1 MDKFNVTAWSQVSQP
16 VAQEEQTGQPG
27 QMVAFEQQVSP
38 FLSDDLCACYPH
50 LSHEDRSLI
59 ESAIRAAFVRGDV
72 DLASG
77 GRYANNLASFAN
89 SLGSKGLS
97 MAGLN
102 TNELEAERKAGHNRG
117 AYLPKA
123 LDHLRKFRDPDA
135 SAEAGSSRKPR
146 GRSKIKNFPNEQ
158 LMGGPPP
165 KRRRLLDDEPPH
177 LTVLVDPGELRRPE
191 ERLHEELQPQR
202 HAEPG
207 LLPLVNPDHFILDP
221 VQIPPAEL
229 WQVLDEEPA
238 GAPFFNVDP
247 DHFTLDPV
255 QFSPGE
261 LQRLLDDE
269 PTRFEQQ
276 VRLSSRQPQ
285 SSPDIIDFRNEQLVD
300 SPSAQVRRL
309 LDDGHAQVTI
319 SVDPGELREL
329 EEQLREELQPQRG
342 AEPGPLAL
350 IDPEHFTFDAVQFP
364 PAELRQVLDEEPAA
378 APFFNVDPENF
389 TLDPVQFSPSELQRL
404 LDDEP
409 TRFEQQVRPSSRQP
423 QSSPDIID
431 FRNEQ
436 LIDGPSAQV
445 RRLLDDEHAQV
456 TVSVDPGELR
466 ELEEQ
471 LREELQQQRGAEP
484 GPLALIDPEHLTF
497 DAVQFPPAEFRQLL
511 DDEPAGAPFFNVD
524 PEHFTFDPVQ
534 LPPSEHRRLLNDEP
548 VPNEAGPLPP
558 LSLYAPPGWQ
568 HGDQWAPEDLKEG
581 MRLHNVLPSVLEPEK
596 TLTLRG
602 VNYTATIGPPGLE
615 HEIFLR
621 RTI

>member
-1 MDKFNVTAWSQVSQP
+1 MDKSNITAWSQVSQP
-16 VAQEEQTGQPG
+16 IVQDERTGQPE
-27 QMVAFEQQVSP
+27 QIASFEQVVRP
-38 FLSDDLCACYPH
+38 FLSDDLRAEYRH
-50 LSHEDRSLI
+50 LSDEDRRLI
-59 ESAIRAAFVRGDV
+59 ESAIRAAFVRGEV

-97 MAGLN
+97 MVGLN

-191 ERLHEELQPQR
+191 ERLHGELQPQR

-207 LLPLVNPDHFILDP
+207 LLALVSPDHFIFDP
-221 VQIPPAEL
+221 VQFPPAEL
-229 WQVLDEEPA
+229 RQVLDEEPA

-247 DHFTLDPV
+247 EHFTLDPV
-255 QFSPGE
+255 QLSPGQ
-261 LQRLLDDE
+261 LQRLQDDEPTPFEQQVRSSSRQPQSQPNTIDIRNEQFIDSPAARIWRLLDDE
-269 PTRFEQQ
+269 PA
-276 VRLSSRQPQ
+276 
-285 SSPDIIDFRNEQLVD
+285 QLAV
-300 SPSAQVRRL
+300 S
-309 LDDGHAQVTI
+309 I
-319 SVDPGELREL
+319 DPGELREL
-329 EEQLREELQPQRG
+329 EERLREELHP
-342 AEPGPLAL
+342 
-350 IDPEHFTFDAVQFP
+350 
-364 PAELRQVLDEEPAA
+364 
-378 APFFNVDPENF
+378 
-389 TLDPVQFSPSELQRL
+389 
-404 LDDEP
+404 
-409 TRFEQQVRPSSRQP
+409 
-423 QSSPDIID
+423 
-431 FRNEQ
+431 
-436 LIDGPSAQV
+436 
-445 RRLLDDEHAQV
+445 
-456 TVSVDPGELR
+456 
-466 ELEEQ
+466 
-471 LREELQQQRGAEP
+471 QRGAEP

-511 DDEPAGAPFFNVD
+511 DDEPAGTPFFNVD

-558 LSLYAPPGWQ
+558 LSFYAPPGWQ
-568 HGDQWAPEDLKEG
+568 HGNQWAPEDLKEG
-581 MRLHNVLPSVLEPEK
+581 MLLHNVLPSVFEPEK